1 MFVRSVRLD
10 GFRGLS
16 CNVELAGPL
25 AVIVGENNSGK
36 SAVIDALRS
45 VLWPADGPQ
54 ARRWIRIEDFT
65 HGLDGSRATEK
76 FEIEVVLAG
85 LGPDDENALVT
96 CLSPSL
102 GDGMAKLRLRASI
115 NRRER
120 VDYELI
126 GGDGESPL
134 SDPYA
139 REVVQYVY
147 LPPLRDAARDLAPGR
162 GNRVATLL
170 RAIAPFGHD
179 DRAAMESIVGQANTD
194 LDRVGSMQT
203 AEREIADHLRAMVSK
218 HYALPTDLRFAPAE
232 FEAIIR
238 TLRGHIGEIST
249 LPIESTG
256 LGMHNLL
263 FMSVL
268 LSSLRAGED
277 ARLTVLLV
285 EEPEAHLH
293 PQLQDLLM
301 RFLEAPD
308 AALGRAQA
316 ETETAT
322 ADHQDNEDATGP
334 VQSVVTSHSP
344 NFAAAAGAE
353 RVTVMARHGANVVA
367 RAPASFGLKSED
379 LDHLR
384 RYLDVTKAALLFSRG
399 VILVEGVAEQ
409 LVVPA
414 IARTMGLQLH
424 DYGVT
429 VVNVDGLAF
438 GPFVE
443 LFGFEDRLP
452 RRCALITDGDA
463 APGELDGDDPTLSH
477 STQALLQRVADWPN
491 VEVFFGPTTFERE
504 LGIAGQWDV
513 LLDALSKVH
522 RNLAQQLRESPPTTP
537 DGRGEALLDVVVR
550 NRSKGRFAQALAS
563 VLDAGAKLDPP
574 IYVADAIRF
583 ACTS

>member
-1 MFVRSVRLD
+1 MRLE

-65 HGLDGSRATEK
+65 HGIDGSRATDR

-85 LGPDDENALVT
+85 LKADDENALVT

-102 GDGMAKLRLRASI
+102 GNGMAKLRLCASI
-115 NRRER
+115 NRHER

-134 SDPYA
+134 SDRFA
-139 REVVQYVY
+139 REAVQYVY

-170 RAIAPFGHD
+170 RAIAPSQHV
-179 DRAAMESIVGQANTD
+179 DRAEMESIVCQANED
-194 LDRVGSMQT
+194 LGQVGAMQT
-203 AEREIADHLRAMVSK
+203 AERAIADHLRAMVSK
-218 HYALPTDLRFAPAE
+218 HYALPTNLRFAPAE

-238 TLRGHIGEIST
+238 TLRGHIGEIPT

-268 LSSLRAGED
+268 LSSLRASDD

-308 AALGRAQA
+308 EALGRAKA
-316 ETETAT
+316 EANMAQ
-322 ADHQDNEDATGP
+322 ADHKDDEDALRP

-353 RVTVMARHGANVVA
+353 RVTVMARDKTNVVA
-367 RAPASFGLKSED
+367 RAPASFGLKPQD

-414 IARTMGLQLH
+414 LARTMGLKLH
-424 DYGVT
+424 EYGVT

-443 LFGFEDRLP
+443 LFGFDDRLP
-452 RRCALITDGDA
+452 HRCALITDGDA
-463 APGELDGDDPTLSH
+463 EPGELDGDDPTLSN
-477 STQALLQRVADWPN
+477 STQALRRRVADWPN

-504 LGIAGQWDV
+504 LGNADQWDV

-522 RNLAQQLRESPPTTP
+522 SNLAKQLRESPPLTP
-537 DGRGEALLDVVVR
+537 EARGEALLKVVLR

-574 IYVADAIRF
+574 SYVAEAIRF
-583 ACTS
+583 VCKS

>member
-16 CNVELAGPL
+16 CNVALAGPL

-54 ARRWIRIEDFT
+54 ARRWIRAEDFT
-65 HGLDGSRATEK
+65 HDLDGSRATDQ
-76 FEIEVVLAG
+76 FEIEVVFAG
-85 LGPDDENALVT
+85 LQAEDENALVT

-102 GDGMAKLRLRASI
+102 GDGIARLRLRASI
-115 NRRER
+115 NHRER
-120 VDYELI
+120 VDYELV

-134 SDPYA
+134 ADRFA
-139 REVVQYVY
+139 REAVQYVY

-162 GNRVATLL
+162 ANRVATLL
-170 RAIAPFGHD
+170 RAIAPSEHA
-179 DRAAMESIVGQANTD
+179 DRAAMENIVRQANNE
-194 LDRVGSMQT
+194 LDKVGSMQT
-203 AEREIADHLRAMVSK
+203 AEGAIANHLRAMVSK

-308 AALGRAQA
+308 KALGQGDA
-316 ETETAT
+316 ET
-322 ADHQDNEDATGP
+322 DAAKAKDAPKP

-353 RVTVMARHGANVVA
+353 RVTVMARDKTDVVA
-367 RAPASFGLKSED
+367 RAPASFGLKSPD

-399 VILVEGVAEQ
+399 VILVEGIAEQ

-414 IARTMGLQLH
+414 FARTMDLRLH

-429 VVNVDGLAF
+429 VVNIDGLAF

-443 LFGFEDRLP
+443 LFGFDDRLP

-463 APGELDGDDPTLSH
+463 EPGELDGDDPTLSH
-477 STQALLQRVADWPN
+477 STQALRQRVTDWPN

-504 LGIAGQWDV
+504 LGNAGQWDV
-513 LLDALSKVH
+513 LMDALSKVH
-522 RNLAQQLRESPPTTP
+522 SNLAKQLRETPPSSAEA
-537 DGRGEALLDVVVR
+537 RGEALLNVVVR

-574 IYVADAIRF
+574 SYVVDAIRF
-583 ACTS
+583 VCKP